1 MTDQDTPF
9 ATSSG
14 SGSSTELRTPYHRLD
29 EEEGIGL
36 VSGKKLFS
44 PTTPGFGHLA
54 DAENSSHDD
63 EEDSDHEGVFFLR
76 SGSMGGGDSTDDMLV
91 DIIGAGNDD
100 GSYHGDGDDMR
111 QIQQMNTSRLSL
123 RNGLNLLAF
132 MASVF
137 IHYGIGVWGLNG
149 ILPTILEVTATH
161 RTLITPVDWT
171 HWIWALVYA
180 LEFVFVVAQL
190 LPSYRSRPVVL
201 QGVGYFF
208 VYSCLAQIAW
218 TMFFSF
224 CMFLVSF
231 ICQATNL
238 AALCFLIVSQ
248 FLSQSRNEGRL
259 EYFLMRFPFS
269 LHVGWVFVETAV
281 NFSIFSQH
289 MGLSEGEQLCAAIV
303 SLGLLLMVGSLFLGA
318 NTSKGLVVPAVVIWA
333 FVGIGIALNN
343 PDDSIKNEFD
353 GTIIAGV
360 RAASYSFAIV
370 IAAVLAP
377 RLAFVVFKEYFTIRI
392 SEH

>member
-1 MTDQDTPF
+1 MTDQDTP
-9 ATSSG
+9 AGSG
-14 SGSSTELRTPYHRLD
+14 SGSSTEPKTPYHRLD

-54 DAENSSHDD
+54 DAENSSCDDD
-63 EEDSDHEGVFFLR
+63 EDDSDHEGVFFLR

-91 DIIGAGNDD
+91 DIIGAGNNDNTYD
-100 GSYHGDGDDMR
+100 GADDMR
-111 QIQQMNTSRLSL
+111 HHIMATSRLSL

-132 MASVF
+132 GANVF

-149 ILPTILEVTATH
+149 ILPTISEVTDTH

-171 HWIWALVYA
+171 HWIWAVIYA

-190 LPSYRSRPVVL
+190 FPSYRSRPVVL

-224 CMFLVSF
+224 CMFLISF

-238 AALCFLIVSQ
+238 ASLCFLIISQ

-259 EYFLMRFPFS
+259 EYFLLRFPFS
-269 LHVGWVFVETAV
+269 LHIGWVFVETAV
-281 NFSIFSQH
+281 NFSILSQH
-289 MGLSEGEQLCAAIV
+289 MGLSEGEQLCAVIV

-318 NTSKGLVVPAVVIWA
+318 NTSKGLVVPAVMIWA
-333 FVGIGIALNN
+333 FVGISVALNR
-343 PDDSIKNEFD
+343 PSVQIKDEFD

-360 RAASYSFAIV
+360 RAASLSFSIV
-370 IAAVLAP
+370 IAAVLVP
-377 RLAFVVFKEYFTIRI
+377 RLAFIIFKEYFTIRI